1 MWVPESFLRPWQ
13 YVCTVSLAMQ
23 VHRQNLYACPVPKLV
38 DHDVRRREIAQAVW
52 AVIAER
58 GIEGVTLRSVA
69 AEAGI
74 SVGRIQHY
82 HASREE
88 LVRDSCR
95 ELLKAATQRF
105 EAVDDTTPVERL
117 RRLVLGRIPTTP
129 EFAIGTSIWLAYE
142 AKSVDDPVIAELVQ
156 RGHAGGVQEA
166 AALLGECGVADAPA
180 VALRLMAT
188 TEGLA
193 IRVLVG
199 GLEPRAATELL
210 DNLIAEVLP
219 G

>member
-1 MWVPESFLRPWQ
+1 
-13 YVCTVSLAMQ
+13 MQ

-58 GIEGVTLRSVA
+58 GIEGVTLRCVA
-69 AEAGI
+69 AEAGV

-105 EAVDDTTPVERL
+105 EAAGDATPVERL
-117 RRLVLGRIPTTP
+117 RRLILGRIPTTP

-166 AALLGECGVADAPA
+166 AALLSECGVADASA

-188 TEGLA
+188 AEGLA

-199 GLEPRAATELL
+199 GLEPRGATELL
-210 DNLIAEVLP
+210 ENLIAEALP

>member
-1 MWVPESFLRPWQ
+1 
-13 YVCTVSLAMQ
+13 MQ

-52 AVIAER
+52 AVIAEW

-69 AEAGI
+69 AEAGV

-82 HASREE
+82 YASREE

-105 EAVDDTTPVERL
+105 EAVDDTTPVEKL

-156 RGHAGGVQEA
+156 RGHAGGVREA

-188 TEGLA
+188 AEGLA

-210 DNLIAEVLP
+210 EDLITEALP

>member
-1 MWVPESFLRPWQ
+1 
-13 YVCTVSLAMQ
+13 MQ
-23 VHRQNLYACPVPKLV
+23 VHRQNLYACTVPKLV

-69 AEAGI
+69 AEAGV

-82 HASREE
+82 YASREE

-105 EAVDDTTPVERL
+105 EAAGDATLVERL

-129 EFAIGTSIWLAYE
+129 EFAVGTSIWLAYE

-156 RGHAGGVQEA
+156 QGHAEGVREA
-166 AALLGECGVADAPA
+166 VALLDECGVAEASD
-180 VALRLMAT
+180 VALHLMAT
-188 TEGLA
+188 AEGLA
-193 IRVLVG
+193 VRVLVG
-199 GLEPRAATELL
+199 GLGPRTATELL
-210 DNLIAEVLP
+210 EGLIAEALP

>member
-1 MWVPESFLRPWQ
+1 
-13 YVCTVSLAMQ
+13 MQ
-23 VHRQNLYACPVPKLV
+23 VHRQDLYACPVPKLV

-58 GIEGVTLRSVA
+58 GIEGVTLRCVA
-69 AEAGI
+69 AEAGV

-105 EAVDDTTPVERL
+105 EAAGDATPVERL
-117 RRLVLGRIPTTP
+117 RRLILGRIPTTP

-156 RGHAGGVQEA
+156 RGHAGGVRET

-188 TEGLA
+188 AEGLA

-210 DNLIAEVLP
+210 EDLITEALP

>member
-1 MWVPESFLRPWQ
+1 
-13 YVCTVSLAMQ
+13 MQ

-69 AEAGI
+69 SEAGV

-95 ELLKAATQRF
+95 ELLKAATQQF
-105 EAVDDTTPVERL
+105 EAADDATPVERL

-166 AALLGECGVADAPA
+166 AALLSECGVADASA

-188 TEGLA
+188 AEGLA

-199 GLEPRAATELL
+199 GLEPRGATELL
-210 DNLIAEVLP
+210 ENLIAEVLP

>member
-1 MWVPESFLRPWQ
+1 
-13 YVCTVSLAMQ
+13 MQ

-69 AEAGI
+69 SEAGV

-95 ELLKAATQRF
+95 ELLKAATQQF
-105 EAVDDTTPVERL
+105 EAADDATPVERL
-117 RRLVLGRIPTTP
+117 RRLVLGRIPATP

-156 RGHAGGVQEA
+156 QGYAGGVREA
-166 AALLGECGVADAPA
+166 TALLSECGVAEPPA

-188 TEGLA
+188 AEGLA

-199 GLEPRAATELL
+199 GLGAGEAAELL
-210 DNLIAEVLP
+210 DGLIAEAMP

>member
-1 MWVPESFLRPWQ
+1 
-13 YVCTVSLAMQ
+13 MQ

-58 GIEGVTLRSVA
+58 GIEGVTLRCVA
-69 AEAGI
+69 AEAGV

-105 EAVDDTTPVERL
+105 EAACDATPVERL
-117 RRLVLGRIPTTP
+117 RRLILGRIPTTP

-156 RGHAGGVQEA
+156 RGHAGGVRET

-188 TEGLA
+188 AEGLA

-210 DNLIAEVLP
+210 EDLITEALP

>member
-1 MWVPESFLRPWQ
+1 M
-13 YVCTVSLAMQ
+13 
-23 VHRQNLYACPVPKLV
+23 PKVV

-95 ELLKAATQRF
+95 ELLKMATQRF
-105 EAVDDTTPVERL
+105 EAADDATPAERL

-142 AKSVDDPVIAELVQ
+142 AKSVDDPVVAEMVQ
-156 RGHAGGVQEA
+156 QGHAGGVQEA
-166 AALLGECGVADAPA
+166 AALLDECGVADAPT
-180 VALRLMAT
+180 VALRLMALA
-188 TEGLA
+188 EGLA

-199 GLEPRAATELL
+199 GLGSRAAIDLL
-210 DNLIAEVLP
+210 EDLIAETLP

>member
-1 MWVPESFLRPWQ
+1 
-13 YVCTVSLAMQ
+13 MQ

-69 AEAGI
+69 AEAGV

-82 HASREE
+82 YASREE

-105 EAVDDTTPVERL
+105 EAVDDDTTPVEKL

-166 AALLGECGVADAPA
+166 ATLLGECGVTDASA

-188 TEGLA
+188 AEGLA

-199 GLEPRAATELL
+199 GLEPRGATGLL
-210 DNLIAEVLP
+210 ENLIAEVRP

>member
-1 MWVPESFLRPWQ
+1 
-13 YVCTVSLAMQ
+13 MQ

-58 GIEGVTLRSVA
+58 GIEGVTLRGVA
-69 AEAGI
+69 AEAGV

-117 RRLVLGRIPTTP
+117 RRLILGRIPTTP

-156 RGHAGGVQEA
+156 RGHVGGVREA

-188 TEGLA
+188 AEGLA

-210 DNLIAEVLP
+210 EDLITEALP

>member
-1 MWVPESFLRPWQ
+1 
-13 YVCTVSLAMQ
+13 MQ

-69 AEAGI
+69 AEAGV

-82 HASREE
+82 YASREE

-105 EAVDDTTPVERL
+105 EAVDDDTTPVEKL

-166 AALLGECGVADAPA
+166 AALLSECGVADASA

-188 TEGLA
+188 AEGLA

-199 GLEPRAATELL
+199 GLEPRGATELL
-210 DNLIAEVLP
+210 EHLIAEALP

>member
-1 MWVPESFLRPWQ
+1 
-13 YVCTVSLAMQ
+13 MQ

-69 AEAGI
+69 AEAGV

-82 HASREE
+82 YASREE

-105 EAVDDTTPVERL
+105 EAAGDATPVERL
-117 RRLVLGRIPTTP
+117 RRLILGRIPTTP

-156 RGHAGGVQEA
+156 RGHAGGVREA

-188 TEGLA
+188 AEGLA

-210 DNLIAEVLP
+210 EDLITEALP

>member
-1 MWVPESFLRPWQ
+1 
-13 YVCTVSLAMQ
+13 MQ

-69 AEAGI
+69 AEAGV

-82 HASREE
+82 YASREE

-105 EAVDDTTPVERL
+105 EAVDDTTPVEKL

-156 RGHAGGVQEA
+156 RGHAGGVRET
-166 AALLGECGVADAPA
+166 AALLDECGVADAPA

-188 TEGLA
+188 AEGLA

-210 DNLIAEVLP
+210 EDLITEALP

>member
-1 MWVPESFLRPWQ
+1 
-13 YVCTVSLAMQ
+13 MQ
-23 VHRQNLYACPVPKLV
+23 VHRHNLYAHPMPKLV

-105 EAVDDTTPVERL
+105 EAVDDAAPGERL
-117 RRLVLGRIPTTP
+117 RRLVLGRIPVAR

-166 AALLGECGVADAPA
+166 AALLSECGVADASA

-188 TEGLA
+188 AEGLA

-199 GLEPRAATELL
+199 GLEPRGATELL
-210 DNLIAEVLP
+210 ENLIAEALP

>member
-1 MWVPESFLRPWQ
+1 
-13 YVCTVSLAMQ
+13 MQ

-74 SVGRIQHY
+74 SVDRIQHY

-188 TEGLA
+188 AEGLA